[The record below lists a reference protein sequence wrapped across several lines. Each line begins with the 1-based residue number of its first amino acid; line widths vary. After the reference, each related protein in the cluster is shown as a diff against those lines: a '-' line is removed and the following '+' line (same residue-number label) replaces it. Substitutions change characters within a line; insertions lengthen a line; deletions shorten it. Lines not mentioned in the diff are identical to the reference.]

1 VPRSLFED
9 ISLPHADGNFF
20 LRPDQILAIFVV
32 DMNKPI
38 SRTEWYFNDLELEKE
53 LDNEQE
59 RELVETEQFFKSNA
73 EFVEKG
79 VKLVLPTLEAP
90 VIEGEG
96 DDENGDARAGSV
108 FSAFY
113 RSSVHG
119 IRASFSGNVSSA
131 SNIQPKTDK
140 EMKSSMNSNPFLQY
154 LYDKGGEGGEEE
166 DKEIS
171 FAPSSSTLNTL
182 SSWDKIQGMKS
193 KDAGTT
199 SSISDTR
206 LGARLS
212 SAGSITS
219 QVQAKPTRDSDPFAV
234 DFTPDL

>member
-53 LDNEQE
+53 LDREQE
-59 RELVETEQFFKSNA
+59 RELVESEQFFKSNA

-79 VKLVLPTLEAP
+79 VKLVLPTVEAP

-96 DDENGDARAGSV
+96 DDENGDARASSV

-119 IRASFSGNVSSA
+119 IRASFSGNVSSPTNVQSKTEKEVK
-131 SNIQPKTDK
+131 SNV
-140 EMKSSMNSNPFLQY
+140 NSNPFLQY
-154 LYDKGGEGGEEE
+154 LYDKKGEEE

-182 SSWDKIQGMKS
+182 SSWDKTQGMKA

-199 SSISDTR
+199 SSMSETR

-212 SAGSITS
+212 SAGSIIN